1 MMTFT
6 LNLHNMTALE
16 LATLET
22 LLRRQFKTQ
31 AADEVFAEGKANAG
45 DDYQYY
51 QETADE
57 YFQEND

>member
-1 MMTFT
+1 MNVTF
-6 LNLHNMTALE
+6 NLHRMTAAE

-45 DDYQYY
+45 DDYQNY
-51 QETADE
+51 QEAADK

>member
-16 LATLET
+16 LATLEG
-22 LLRRQFKTQ
+22 LLRRQFKNQ

-45 DDYQYY
+45 DEYQDYQ
-51 QETADE
+51 EAADK

>member
-1 MMTFT
+1 MKFD

-22 LLRRQFKTQ
+22 LLRRQFKSG

-45 DDYQYY
+45 DEYQDYQDA
-51 QETADE
+51 ADK